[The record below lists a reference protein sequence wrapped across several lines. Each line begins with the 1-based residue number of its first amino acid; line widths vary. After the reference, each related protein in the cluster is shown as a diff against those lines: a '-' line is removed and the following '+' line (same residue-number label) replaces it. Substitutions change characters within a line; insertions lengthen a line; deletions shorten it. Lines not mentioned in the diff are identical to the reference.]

1 MRSTLL
7 LSVTLKLTRAGDQH
21 HADLVDGI
29 ADALWARLVGANFDP
44 IEHQLKLRLAIEQ
57 QLSSSNGVPFGL
69 DRLSTDDT
77 AAYLGLQSETLR
89 SKVKRRK
96 LGLPDPYAFGRKMW
110 WRRSELDG
118 WIEQRRQRSVT
129 A

>member
-1 MRSTLL
+1 MAQSLL
-7 LSVTLKLTRAGDQH
+7 PD
-21 HADLVDGI
+21 DLIDGI

-44 IEHQLKLRLAIEQ
+44 IEHQLKLRLAIERK
-57 QLSSSNGVPFGL
+57 LSATECVPFGL

-89 SKVKRRK
+89 SRVKRRR
-96 LGLPDPYAFGRKMW
+96 LALPEPYSYGRKMW

-118 WIEQRRQRSVT
+118 WIEQQRQAS
-129 A
+129 AI